1 MCRHKKILRHFIFLF
16 FLLMEGAQ
24 LSGAVIKGKIIDKQ
38 TREPLAGAT
47 IQVAGSDRGT
57 AADPDGNYSLD
68 IREGTYSFVVRFIG
82 YKDLVQESVKVVR
95 VTELYF
101 ELEPDSET
109 LEEVKVTAR
118 KNAENERVL
127 LMERQNAVA
136 AIENI
141 GAKEMSIKGASN
153 AEEGVKKLTG
163 ISVAGAGQLIVRG
176 LGDRYSTTTLNGLPI
191 ASPNPDNKLIPLDL
205 FPAATVKN
213 ITVSKVYAVSAFAD
227 YSGAHIDIGTK
238 VHAGENFFS
247 AGASVGGAFNT
258 VGKGF
263 YSSDRK
269 GSLLKTG
276 NIDSRYLH
284 MPYSSFEE
292 KVKEQDIF
300 GTSFAIGKKTA
311 LPDFSAH
318 LGWGKGIGRLNVL
331 LSVGAGQEKQILE
344 DAFIQQ
350 LTAQGR
356 VLNHFDYNRY
366 VTKFKV
372 AALAGL
378 SYDFRSGGQVN
389 YSLFYARNAIDEFM
403 ERDGFDSEGVPLKGS
418 NSIYHAYRL
427 LNQQLSGHHEW
438 REKWELEWAASYG
451 MTGSDEPDRRQVM
464 FRKEEGTEKL
474 SLFLLNQQETMR
486 YFGELD
492 EDEAVGDVKLV
503 YRFGEKNKLHIGGT
517 FKQKVRDFGCVSFY
531 YNLDRL
537 PAPEIADIY
546 DTDGYLNF
554 GNIENGNVVVKRSY
568 QPRNRYKAESRVY
581 AGFAEVDFFPL
592 PSLLVNA
599 GVRYERV
606 KQEVDYYDDGSMPQ
620 NSDLTTG
627 DFFPAL
633 NIRYSLDERNSL
645 RLAVSRTVTRPA
657 FVEMAPFLYRE
668 SYGSAAIRGNAG
680 IRNGYNLNV
689 DLRYD
694 FFSAKSGDLFS
705 ATLYFKQL
713 DDPIERVQEAEGGS
727 AVHTFRN
734 ADNGVAM
741 GVEVE
746 MRKELFKNF
755 RLGLNGS
762 YMYTDVKLPE
772 GGGIYTDNQRA
783 LQGASPYL
791 ANADV
796 SYAPYFREGK
806 DRMVLAL
813 VYNVQGPR
821 IHAVGIFNL
830 GDTKQLALHTLDFV
844 GSYNMGRHWSLKLTV
859 KDLLNSRVRFRQDIP
874 QVREKRVVEAFRP
887 GTRAEIGLAF
897 KW

>member
-1 MCRHKKILRHFIFLF
+1 MCRQKEILRPFLLLF
-16 FLLMEGAQ
+16 FLWVGGSQ
-24 LSGAVIKGKIIDKQ
+24 LFGAVIKGRIIDKQ

-47 IQVAGSDRGT
+47 IQVAGSSRGA

-68 IREGTYSFVVRFIG
+68 IGEGTYSFIVKFVG
-82 YKDLVQESVKVVR
+82 YKDLIQESVKVTR
-95 VTELYF
+95 VTEMHF
-101 ELEPDSET
+101 ELEADSET

-127 LMERQNAVA
+127 LLERQNAIA

-141 GAKEMSIKGASN
+141 GAKEMSMKGVSN
-153 AEEGVKKLTG
+153 VEEGVKKLTG

-238 VHAGENFFS
+238 VHTGEDFFS

-263 YSSDRK
+263 YYSNRN

-276 NIDSRYLH
+276 NIDSRYLQ
-284 MPYSSFEE
+284 MSYTSFEE
-292 KVKEQDIF
+292 IVKEKDIF
-300 GTSFAIGKKTA
+300 GTSFAIDKKTA
-311 LPDFSAH
+311 LPDFSANV
-318 LGWGKGIGRLNVL
+318 GWGKSIGKLNVL
-331 LSVGAGQEKQILE
+331 LSVGAGQEKQIIE
-344 DAFIQQ
+344 DAFVKQ

-356 VLNHFDYNRY
+356 VLNHFDYDSY
-366 VTKFKV
+366 ATKFKV

-378 SYDFRSGGQVN
+378 SYDFRVGDQVN

-403 ERDGFDSEGVPLKGS
+403 ERDGFNSEGVPLKGS
-418 NSIYHAYRL
+418 NSIFHAYRL

-438 REKWELEWAASYG
+438 REKWELNWAASYG

-464 FRKEEGTEKL
+464 FRKEEETGEL

-492 EDEAVGDVKLV
+492 EDEVVGDIKLV
-503 YRFGEKNKLHIGGT
+503 YRFGEKNRLHIGGT
-517 FKQKVRDFGCVSFY
+517 YKQKTRDFSCASFY

-554 GNIENGNVVVKRSY
+554 GNIEDGNIVVKRSY
-568 QPRNRYKAESRVY
+568 QPRNRYGAESRVY

-592 PSLLVNA
+592 PYLLVNA
-599 GVRYERV
+599 GVRYERME
-606 KQEVDYYDDGSMPQ
+606 QNVDYYDDGSIPQ
-620 NSDLTTG
+620 HSVLTKG

-633 NIRYSLDERNSL
+633 NIKYTLDERNSL

-668 SYGSAAIRGNAG
+668 SYGSAAIRGNAD

-694 FFSAKSGDLFS
+694 LFSAQSGDLFS

-713 DDPIERVQEAEGGS
+713 EHPIERVQEAEGGS

-734 ADNGVAM
+734 ADNGMAM
-741 GVEVE
+741 GIEVE
-746 MRKELFKNF
+746 MRKELFKDF

-772 GGGIYTDNQRA
+772 SGGIYTDNQRA

-791 ANADV
+791 VNADV
-796 SYAPYFREGK
+796 SYAPSFREGK
-806 DRMVLAL
+806 DRMILAL

-821 IHAVGIFNL
+821 IHSVGIFNL

-844 GSYNMGRHWSLKLTV
+844 GSYSIGRHWNLKLTV
-859 KDLLNSRVRFRQDIP
+859 KDLLGSRIRFRQDIP
-874 QVREKRVVEAFRP
+874 QIQEKRIVEAFRP
-887 GTRAEIGLAF
+887 GTNAEIGFAF
-897 KW
+897 KF

>member
-1 MCRHKKILRHFIFLF
+1 MQTKKFFRHFIFLF
-16 FLLMEGAQ
+16 FLLVESAY
-24 LSGAVIKGKIIDKQ
+24 LSGAVIKGRIIDKQ

-47 IQVAGSDRGT
+47 IQVMGSNRGV

-68 IREGTYSFVVRFIG
+68 LEEGTYSFIVKFVG
-82 YKDLVQESVKVVR
+82 YKDLVRETVQVVR
-95 VTELYF
+95 VTEMNF

-109 LEEVKVTAR
+109 LEEVNVVVR
-118 KNAENERVL
+118 KNTENERVL
-127 LMERQNAVA
+127 LVERQNAIA

-141 GAKEMSIKGASN
+141 GAKEMSLKGASD

-238 VHAGENFFS
+238 VHAGEDFFS
-247 AGASVGGAFNT
+247 AGIGVGGAFNT
-258 VGKGF
+258 LGKGF
-263 YSSDRK
+263 YYSDRK

-276 NIDSRYLH
+276 NIDSRYLD
-284 MPYSSFEE
+284 MPYSSFEKE
-292 KVKEQDIF
+292 VKEKDIF
-300 GTSFAIGKKTA
+300 GTSFAIDRKTA
-311 LPDFSAH
+311 LPDFSAS
-318 LGWGKGIGRLNVL
+318 LGWGRSFGRLNVL
-331 LSVGAGQEKQILE
+331 LSAGVGNDKQIVKN
-344 DAFIQQ
+344 AFIKQ
-350 LTAQGR
+350 LTAQGQ
-356 VLNHFDYNRY
+356 VLNYFDYDSY

-378 SYDFRSGGQVN
+378 SYDFRSGGQVS

-403 ERDGFDSEGVPLKGS
+403 ERDGFDSEGVLLKGS
-418 NSIYHAYRL
+418 NSIYHAYSL
-427 LNQQLSGHHEW
+427 LNQQLSAHHEW
-438 REKWELEWAASYG
+438 GEKWALDWAVSYG

-464 FRKEEGTEKL
+464 FRKEEGTGKL

-492 EDEAVGDVKLV
+492 ENEAVGDVKLV
-503 YRFGEKNKLHIGGT
+503 YRFGEENRLHIGATG
-517 FKQKVRDFGCVSFY
+517 KQKTRDFSCVSFY

-537 PAPEIADIY
+537 SVPEIAGIY

-554 GNIENGNVVVKRSY
+554 GNIENENIIVKRSY

-581 AGFAEVDFFPL
+581 AGFAELVLSPL
-592 PSLLVNA
+592 PFLLVNA
-599 GVRYERV
+599 GVRYEQV
-606 KQEVDYYDDGSMPQ
+606 EQNVDYSDDGSIPQ
-620 NSDLTTG
+620 HSGMTKG
-627 DFFPAL
+627 DWFPAL
-633 NIRYSLDERNSL
+633 NIKYTLDERNSL

-657 FVEMAPFLYRE
+657 FIEMAPFLYRE
-668 SYGSAAIRGNAG
+668 SYGSAAIRGNAA

-694 FFSAKSGDLFS
+694 FFSAKSGNLFS
-705 ATLYFKQL
+705 TTLYVKQL
-713 DDPIERVQEAEGGS
+713 DNPIERVQEAEGGS

-734 ADNGVAM
+734 ADHGMAM

-746 MRKELFKNF
+746 MRKELFKDF

-762 YMYTDVKLPE
+762 YMYTDIKLPE
-772 GGGIYTDNQRA
+772 GGGIYTDSRRA

-791 ANADV
+791 VNADV
-796 SYAPYFREGK
+796 SYAPYFREEK

-813 VYNVQGPR
+813 VYNLQGPR

-844 GSYNMGRHWSLKLTV
+844 GSYSMGPHWNLKLSV

-874 QVREKRVVEAFRP
+874 QMQEEQIVETFRP
-887 GTRAEIGLAF
+887 GTKAEIGLAF